1 MDYNIEDL
9 EDNIVAALQ
18 LALPTTTIRTYAG
31 ELSGL
36 FFEDASR
43 LQGLVAELPFIFVEY
58 NGKLPTQKSANF
70 QTVIHRP
77 VFRFYV
83 GAESLRTTQE
93 AARSCY
99 SILRTLFDTIHGKYF
114 NYSGATGDM
123 AVSANILGA
132 GAVPQISLGGNQQQQ
147 AFTEIG
153 GEGERTL
160 FILPRIAVYVS
171 DYNCGVVTG

>member
-1 MDYNIEDL
+1 
-9 EDNIVAALQ
+9 
-18 LALPTTTIRTYAG
+18 
-31 ELSGL
+31 
-36 FFEDASR
+36 
-43 LQGLVAELPFIFVEY
+43 
-58 NGKLPTQKSANF
+58 
-70 QTVIHRP
+70 
-77 VFRFYV
+77 
-83 GAESLRTTQE
+83 
-93 AARSCY
+93 
-99 SILRTLFDTIHGKYF
+99 
-114 NYSGATGDM
+114 M